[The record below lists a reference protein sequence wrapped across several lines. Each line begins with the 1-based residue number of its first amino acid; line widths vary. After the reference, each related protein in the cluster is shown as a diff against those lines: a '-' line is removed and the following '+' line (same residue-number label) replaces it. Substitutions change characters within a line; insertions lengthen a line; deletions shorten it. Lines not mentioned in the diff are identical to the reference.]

1 MSAGMGSA
9 QTLLV
14 QDLRPVN
21 PRWPNL
27 FRGWAV
33 EDGQDLVAAASA
45 LLGFDDPEVTEDEG
59 CFLHLIPWQHQ
70 IQLSPEEDAEL
81 DLFIDNLIWA
91 RECAEEEI

>member
-1 MSAGMGSA
+1 MSAGLGSA

-14 QDLRPVN
+14 QDLRPRH

-33 EDGQDLVAAASA
+33 EDDQDIVAAASA
-45 LLGFDDPEVTEDEG
+45 LLGFDGPEVTEDAG

>member
-1 MSAGMGSA
+1 MSVGLGSA

-14 QDLRPVN
+14 QDLRS
-21 PRWPNL
+21 PRFGSL

-33 EDGQDLVAAASA
+33 EDGQDVVTAASA
-45 LLGFDDPEVTEDEG
+45 LLGFDDPEATEDEG

-81 DLFIDNLIWA
+81 DLFVNNLIWA
-91 RECAEEEI
+91 RECAEDGI